1 MEKDKKKEAERHR
14 AFRLKKKERETK
26 LETLYTFLERYYS
39 GVLAQFER
47 FYSTGTIPTS
57 VSASENPAEKSPP
70 LDPTAFKD
78 GVKPSPE
85 PQDILPTTTGDDVS
99 WSLSEIPGPEQSTLW
114 DNIWDDSLPELGDID
129 FDLEAYL
136 NADN

>member
-1 MEKDKKKEAERHR
+1 MEKDKKKEVERHR

-70 LDPTAFKD
+70 LDPTDFKD

-99 WSLSEIPGPEQSTLW
+99 WS
-114 DNIWDDSLPELGDID
+114 
-129 FDLEAYL
+129 
-136 NADN
+136 